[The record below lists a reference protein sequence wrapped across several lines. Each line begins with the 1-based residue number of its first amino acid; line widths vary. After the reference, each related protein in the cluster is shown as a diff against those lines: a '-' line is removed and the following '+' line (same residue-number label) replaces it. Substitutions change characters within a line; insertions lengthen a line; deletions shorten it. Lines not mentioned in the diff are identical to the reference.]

1 LLNTP
6 SQSTTPSVCLMQP
19 IDPRGTK
26 VGGLETYIRDFLK
39 FYPEGWKILLIGI
52 DERGDLE
59 PGKIIDLTLRSRT
72 FAFMPIMHYPPE
84 EQHEAA
90 KKLSRSITFQFVL
103 ALFARF
109 FSIRKLLRAGRYT
122 VDLRRVEM
130 SAFVYLTGR
139 PFVQMLHGE
148 GAPRMAMDSLIRKLR
163 FTHNMAESFAMRH
176 CWRFLCVNP
185 QLADRLRAT
194 YPKYASKIGYVG
206 TWADT
211 SALSATPFPPTDRL
225 EMVFVGR
232 LDAFKDPALMFDTL
246 AELARR
252 GVAFRFNYI
261 GTSDPDRFSEFDR
274 IRAHTTLH
282 GFQDRAGLDRIM
294 SSMHMG
300 LLFSH
305 FEGMPRAVL
314 EALACGRPV
323 VTSDLY
329 QLKGLVEIGVNG
341 LIVPQRDASK
351 LADGI
356 ITVFE
361 RIKEGAYR
369 PETIRESMLDYT
381 PEKQLSK
388 VFTIHGNLAAA
399 GV

>member
-1 LLNTP
+1 
-6 SQSTTPSVCLMQP
+6 MQP

-39 FYPEGWKILLIGI
+39 FYPEGWNILLIGI
-52 DERGDLE
+52 DERSDLE
-59 PGKIIDLTLRSRT
+59 LGKIVNLTLRSRT
-72 FAFMPIMHYPPE
+72 FAFMPIMRYPPE

-103 ALFARF
+103 ALFSRF
-109 FSIRKLLRAGRYT
+109 FMLRRLLKAGRYT
-122 VDLRRVEM
+122 VDLRRVEI
-130 SAFVYLTGR
+130 SGFVYLTGR

-148 GAPRMAMDSLIRKLR
+148 GAPLMAMDSLIRKLR
-163 FTHNMAESFAMRH
+163 FTHNLAESFAMRH
-176 CWRFLCVNP
+176 CRRFLCVNP
-185 QLADRLRAT
+185 QLAERLRAT
-194 YPKYASKIGYVG
+194 YPKYADKIGYVG

-211 SALSATPFPPTDRL
+211 SALSSSPFPPTDRL

-232 LDAFKDPALMFDTL
+232 LDAFKDPALMFSTL
-246 AELARR
+246 AELKRR
-252 GVAFRFNYI
+252 GVSFRFNYI
-261 GTSDPDRFSEFDR
+261 GTSDPDRFSEFDQ
-274 IRAHTTLH
+274 IRAETVLH
-282 GFQDRAGLDRIM
+282 GFQDRAGLDRIL
-294 SSMHMG
+294 SAVHIG

-314 EALACGRPV
+314 ETLACGRPV

-329 QLKGLVEIGVNG
+329 QLKGLVEIDKNG
-341 LIVPQRDASK
+341 LIVPERDASK

-361 RIKEGAYR
+361 RIKQGGYQ
-369 PETIRESMLDYT
+369 PQKIRESMLEYT

-388 VFTIHGNLAAA
+388 VFTIHGDLAATDA
-399 GV
+399 